1 MKPRFKATYIY
12 IYIYYLNILFQAIGR
27 LSSNDPTLIKT
38 SCEIMNRVSTKGEYL
53 HEIIEKIEKE
63 KKLDETL
70 LNEGI
75 SEKKDMQWNFEK
87 STNCINMDFTT
98 LVFLSNA
105 LTVFISPTNKLI

>member
-1 MKPRFKATYIY
+1 M
-12 IYIYYLNILFQAIGR
+12 FQAIGR
-27 LSSNDPTLIKT
+27 LSSDDPKLIQT

-53 HEIIEKIEKE
+53 HEMIEKIEKE

-87 STNCINMDFTT
+87 STN

-105 LTVFISPTNKLI
+105 LTIFISPSNKLI